1 MSKLQSEP
9 LANSEPLPFDGS
21 DDYMLMDLDYDTST
35 PPFVM
40 TMGQTRN
47 QPAKYVVPMA
57 SMTSEKEE
65 EESSDEDEEL
75 PGPVESENPA
85 YGSLDVIAVKQFQ
98 QSKMEPLSQFYVGS
112 LTVVG
117 LYILYR
123 YLRK

>member
-1 MSKLQSEP
+1 MYNQIASET
-9 LANSEPLPFDGS
+9 LAKNEPVPFDGS
-21 DDYMLMDLDYDTST
+21 EEYTFADVDADT

-40 TMGQTRN
+40 TMAQ
-47 QPAKYVVPMA
+47 AKYVIPA
-57 SMTSEKEE
+57 ANIQEKEDEDSEESDE
-65 EESSDEDEEL
+65 EEDL

>member
-1 MSKLQSEP
+1 MSYLQSNN
-9 LANSEPLPFDGS
+9 LANAKPIPFDDS
-21 DDYMLMDLDYDTST
+21 DEYMFMDLDYDTST

-40 TMGQTRN
+40 TMGKTRN
-47 QPAKYVVPMA
+47 EPAKYVVPMA
-57 SMTSEKEE
+57 KIPEKEE
-65 EESSDEDEEL
+65 ESDTEDEEL

-98 QSKMEPLSQFYVGS
+98 QSKMEPMSQFYVGS

>member
-1 MSKLQSEP
+1 MYNQIAPETLAKNEP
-9 LANSEPLPFDGS
+9 VPFDGS
-21 DDYMLMDLDYDTST
+21 EEYMFADIDADTRT

-40 TMGQTRN
+40 TMN
-47 QPAKYVVPMA
+47 PSVNKPAKYVAPV
-57 SMTSEKEE
+57 TKLED
-65 EESSDEDEEL
+65 DEDDEDDDEDL
-75 PGPVESENPA
+75 PGPVESENPT

>member
-1 MSKLQSEP
+1 MYNQIASET
-9 LANSEPLPFDGS
+9 LAKNEPVPFDGS
-21 DDYMLMDLDYDTST
+21 EEYMLMDLDADT

-40 TMGQTRN
+40 TMAQ
-47 QPAKYVVPMA
+47 AKYVIPA
-57 SMTSEKEE
+57 ANIQEKEDE
-65 EESSDEDEEL
+65 DSSDSSSEDDDL